1 MRAGHANGMMSAQKK
16 HTGVVFNPQRSHW
29 SYQNGEWIE
38 KECPGTQVHDGSRG
52 AEEECERETVPEL
65 GGSQRDEQ
73 PTDQREVVVA
83 TTSNSVSVSNM
94 EGVEETEVLIPNS
107 GGDITHAGEVK
118 GGNEQGGR
126 TSMMVDSD
134 LEHILR
140 EQGVQQFQQPALEVA
155 NNGLLL
161 TQVDQV
167 SMATKQKGIRKQL
180 RRVQKP
186 LRSPSNRRQDLKG
199 ISINLGNIKY
209 QGKRKSTEVD
219 VAMDNVEE
227 EGHEMKRNKLGAE
240 GEGSIPYRTPGSK

>member
-1 MRAGHANGMMSAQKK
+1 
-16 HTGVVFNPQRSHW
+16 
-29 SYQNGEWIE
+29 
-38 KECPGTQVHDGSRG
+38 
-52 AEEECERETVPEL
+52 
-65 GGSQRDEQ
+65 
-73 PTDQREVVVA
+73 
-83 TTSNSVSVSNM
+83 
-94 EGVEETEVLIPNS
+94 
-107 GGDITHAGEVK
+107 
-118 GGNEQGGR
+118 
-126 TSMMVDSD
+126 MMVDSG